1 MLYVHITSLKCT
13 NREWPPPPPCLGTE
27 RYEPIVTYA
36 TSLAGLSIIISM
48 TTQPLSM
55 CHYPNITEPSN
66 CCVTPN
72 IFGHSM
78 EKSMDRHTP
87 PLRCLTIAFWPEWTL
102 SLHTADRTPR
112 SHCLSH
118 RQSTMPDHLS
128 TYVRYLYSHRVSSP
142 ENLMYHDKYPTINY
156 I

>member
-13 NREWPPPPPCLGTE
+13 NRERPPPPLPGTE

-55 CHYPNITEPSN
+55 CHYLNITEPSN
-66 CCVTPN
+66 CCVRPD
-72 IFGHSM
+72 IFGHNM

-87 PLRCLTIAFWPEWTL
+87 PWDVWQESSGNNEPIVAHSKSYNTISL
-102 SLHTADRTPR
+102 SLTQTEHNAR
-112 SHCLSH
+112 SPVNLCQVSILT
-118 RQSTMPDHLS
+118 QSIISRKPH
-128 TYVRYLYSHRVSSP
+128 VP
-142 ENLMYHDKYPTINY
+142 W
-156 I
+156 